1 MHCTVLY
8 CIALLCSAIQYNALY
23 YPALNCTAVH
33 CIALL
38 CTANAQSCPF
48 LFCTHCT
55 TLHCSVL
62 YFLALSCT
70 ALHCTILYCTALHCI
85 KLHCT
90 ALNYTTLHCTALHC
104 TVLYNSFNICRRKS
118 AYCAFIWKF
127 VYVLCSVLR
136 GNLLNYSLRVVASG
150 FVEMILC
157 FAVFCGFLLVKCMSL
172 NRWSLYI
179 LITRMLLVPVPNNAT
194 ERESLT
200 ESEKKGV
207 I

>member
-1 MHCTVLY
+1 MRCTILHWIALQCTVLLCSVLQMHSPVLSCPALTVLHCTVL
-8 CIALLCSAIQYNALY
+8 S
-23 YPALNCTAVH
+23 CT
-33 CIALL
+33 
-38 CTANAQSCPF
+38 F
-48 LFCTHCT
+48 
-55 TLHCSVL
+55 LHCLVL
-62 YFLALSCT
+62 YCT

-127 VYVLCSVLR
+127 VYVLCSVVR

-200 ESEKKGV
+200 ESEKKG
-207 I
+207 